1 MEREILYRGL
11 HRRKGEKVWMDG
23 TPVESKWIYGGVC
36 QGEGDFSI
44 IYQTEP
50 EIQKYPVYTDTLG
63 QYTGLT
69 DKNGVKIFEGDI
81 LRSNNNPKDIRQ
93 VIFGEFMVIDFET
106 ESETD
111 EVTGW
116 HCDVIPTDALSRTR
130 PFCLTLPLTD
140 YYIHQCNMEVVG
152 NIYDNPEMLK
162 GEPNV

>member
-1 MEREILYRGL
+1 MEREILFRGK
-11 HRRKGEKVWMDG
+11 RVDNGEW
-23 TPVESKWIYGGVC
+23 VEGYYSAEEFNPMTCKIEHIPRIQQLGSCTSYGIDLSTV
-36 QGEGDFSI
+36 
-44 IYQTEP
+44 
-50 EIQKYPVYTDTLG
+50 G

-116 HCDVIPTDALSRTR
+116 YCDVIPTDALSRTR

-152 NIYDNPEMLK
+152 NIHDNPDMLK